1 MGTTA
6 ARNSVIRSS
15 LVFMASSSE
24 KKCQCR
30 CQQRQPLSRSPFARF
45 DFSQGLT
52 EASPDPGSRFAFR
65 ERDIYKEFEGKLWSA
80 DLVEKIRALQ
90 KK

>member
-1 MGTTA
+1 M
-6 ARNSVIRSS
+6 
-15 LVFMASSSE
+15 
-24 KKCQCR
+24 
-30 CQQRQPLSRSPFARF
+30 
-45 DFSQGLT
+45 

-80 DLVEKIRALQ
+80 GLVEKIRALQ